1 MRLLL
6 DTHIILWATLTPE
19 VLPTEFRALLE
30 DDANQLVFSAAN
42 IWEVAIKQKRA
53 GFDVDSRVLRRTLRE
68 SDYTE
73 LAITSEHAA
82 AVASLPPIHRD
93 PFDRILIAQTLVEN
107 LVLVTSDPVV
117 ARYPA
122 PVRYAARR

>member
-6 DTHIILWATLTPE
+6 DTHVILWATLTPE

-30 DDANQLVFSAAN
+30 DDANQLVFSAAS
-42 IWEVAIKQKRA
+42 IWEVAIKQTRA
-53 GFDVDSRVLRRTLRE
+53 GFDVDSRILRRALRE

-73 LAITSEHAA
+73 LAITSEHAT
-82 AVASLPPIHRD
+82 AVASLPPIHWD
-93 PFDRILIAQTLVEN
+93 PFDRILISQALVEN

-117 ARYPA
+117 AHYPA

>member
-1 MRLLL
+1 VRLLL

-19 VLPTEFRALLE
+19 ILPSEFRALLE

-42 IWEVAIKQKRA
+42 IWEVAIKQGRA
-53 GFDVDSRVLRRTLRE
+53 GFDVDSRVLRRALRE

-82 AVASLPPIHRD
+82 AVASLPPIHWD
-93 PFDRILIAQTLVEN
+93 PFDRILISQALVEN

-117 ARYPA
+117 ARYPV